1 MTAKEKDKSLKKET
15 KKETKKEVKKEKKVY
30 SKPINTANKNS
41 REVIKKNI
49 DNIIRL
55 RREGNTIEYI
65 ARSLGICKATFYNH
79 LNADEELVEALARGQ
94 YEYNAELKKSAM
106 QRAVGYKMELQKT
119 KKEYKI
125 ADGEKI
131 LIREVVDVEEKYVY
145 SDLLAYK
152 LLNLDKYKNVDEVP
166 AELKELFE
174 KYNRVVENE
183 D

>member
-1 MTAKEKDKSLKKET
+1 MTAKEKDKSLKKE
-15 KKETKKEVKKEKKVY
+15 KETKKEVKKEKKVY

-79 LNADEELVEALARGQ
+79 LNADEELVEALQRGQ

-106 QRAVGYKMELQKT
+106 QRAVGFKIELKKT

-125 ADGEKI
+125 NEYGGKEI
-131 LIREVVDVEEKYVY
+131 SREVVDVEEKYIY